1 MVNEYESVF
10 AEYKKRFIDDVLDSM
25 SGLLDNRQLI
35 ELNKSLNKH
44 TDDLNIKD
52 KPEIDLNYEV
62 TNEELINDFISEKK
76 LQGCSKRTTKYY
88 NSTLNNFSD
97 WAIKPLTDL
106 TTTDIKD
113 YFKFY
118 KTLNNCSN
126 STVDNVRRVL
136 SSFYN
141 YLIESEYIID
151 SPMRKLP
158 SIKQKKSVKEPFTA
172 EEITL
177 LRNAIIFDKNNSKKH
192 EKINRSKER
201 DLAIF
206 ELLLSSG
213 IRIGELVQLNR
224 TSIDFNNNSFIVTG
238 KGNKQ
243 RTCYMNSQANIALQN
258 YLNNR
263 EDGDVALFVNSKKP
277 YNRLGVNGV
286 ERLIREYGK
295 SAGVHAHPH
304 KFRRTFATNALRKG
318 TPLEQ
323 VSTFLG
329 HSDIDTT
336 LIYAIVDQDELKINH
351 EKYMEF

>member
-1 MVNEYESVF
+1 MEECDIVF
-10 AEYKKRFIDDVLDSM
+10 AEYKKRFIDDVLNSM
-25 SGLLDNRQLI
+25 AGLLDNRQLT

-52 KPEIDLNYEV
+52 KPEIDLNYEF
-62 TNEELINDFISEKK
+62 TNNELINNFTSEKK
-76 LQGCSKRTTKYY
+76 LQGCSERTIGYY
-88 NSTLNNFSD
+88 NSTLKNFNN
-97 WAIKPLTDL
+97 WAVKPLTDL

-126 STVDNVRRVL
+126 STIDNVRRVL

-141 YLIESEYIID
+141 YLIESGYIID

-158 SIKQKKSVKEPFTA
+158 AIKQKKAVKEPFTA

-177 LRNAIIFDKNNSKKH
+177 LRNAIIFDKKNSNKRD
-192 EKINRSKER
+192 KINHSKER

-213 IRIGELVQLNR
+213 IRIGELVTLNR

-243 RTCYMNSQANIALQN
+243 RTCYMNTQANIALQT
-258 YLNNR
+258 YLNTR
-263 EDGDVALFVNSKKP
+263 KDGDVALFVNSKKP
-277 YNRLGVNGV
+277 YNRLGICGV
-286 ERLIREYGK
+286 ERLIREYGE
-295 SAGVHAHPH
+295 SVGVQAHPH

>member
-1 MVNEYESVF
+1 MEEYDVVF
-10 AEYKKRFIDDVLDSM
+10 AEYKKRFIDDVLESM
-25 SGLLDNRQLI
+25 NGLLDNRQLT
-35 ELNKSLNKH
+35 ELNKSLNRH

-52 KPEIDLNYEV
+52 KPVVDLDYDV
-62 TNEELINDFISEKK
+62 TNEELIRNFTSEKK
-76 LQGCSKRTTKYY
+76 LQGCSKRTISYY
-88 NSTLNNFSD
+88 RSTLKNFSD
-97 WAIKPLTDL
+97 WAVKPLTDL
-106 TTTDIKD
+106 TTNDIKD

-118 KTLNNCSN
+118 KDLNGCSN

-158 SIKQKKSVKEPFTA
+158 AIKSKKSVKEPFTA
-172 EEITL
+172 KEITL
-177 LRNAIIFDKNNSKKH
+177 LRNAIIFDKKNSHKKN
-192 EKINRSKER
+192 KINHNKER

-213 IRIGELVQLNR
+213 IRIGELVNLNR

-243 RTCYMNSQANIALQN
+243 RTCYMNSQTNVALQN
-258 YLNNR
+258 YLSTR
-263 EDGDVALFVNSKKP
+263 EDNNVALFVSSKKP
-277 YNRLGVNGV
+277 HNRLQVTGV
-286 ERLIREYGK
+286 ERLIREYGE
-295 SAGVHAHPH
+295 SSGVHAHPH
-304 KFRRTFATNALRKG
+304 KFRRTMATNALRKG

-323 VSTFLG
+323 VSKFLG
-329 HSDIDTT
+329 HSNADTT